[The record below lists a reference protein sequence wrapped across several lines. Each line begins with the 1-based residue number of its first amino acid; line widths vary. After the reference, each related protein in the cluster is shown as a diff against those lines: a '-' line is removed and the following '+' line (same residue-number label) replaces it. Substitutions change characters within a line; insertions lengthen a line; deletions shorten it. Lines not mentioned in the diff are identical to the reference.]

1 MPNRITILFILFTLL
16 IANVSDLFAQKKS
29 KVHVERTKIQ
39 RFTESLGME
48 RLLGDV
54 IIRQE
59 KTRFYCDSAYLYNE
73 DNNFE
78 AFSNVHIDVNDS
90 VDVYGDRMWYDGN
103 KRTAELFGNVKL
115 VEKIR
120 Y

>member
-1 MPNRITILFILFTLL
+1 M
-16 IANVSDLFAQKKS
+16 
-29 KVHVERTKIQ
+29 HVERTKIQ

-59 KTRFYCDSAYLYNE
+59 KTRFYCDSAYLYNK

-78 AFSNVHIDVNDS
+78 AFSNVYIDVNDS

-103 KRTAELFGNVKL
+103 KRTAELF
-115 VEKIR
+115 EM
-120 Y
+120 